1 MKTALI
7 SGITGQDGSYLAEFL
22 LQKGYEVHGILRRS
36 SSFNTGRIEHLYFD
50 EWVRDMKQKR
60 TINLHYG
67 DMTDSS
73 SLIRIIQQVQPDEIY
88 NLAAQ
93 SHVKV
98 SFDVPEYTAEADAIG
113 TLRMLE
119 AVRILDWKRKQG
131 YIRLPPPSFSA
142 RCRKFRRRRRLRSI
156 PLSLRS
162 GKAVRLLDH
171 QELP

>member
-1 MKTALI
+1 MKKALI
-7 SGITGQDGSYLAEFL
+7 SGITGQDGSFLAEFL

-73 SLIRIIQQVQPDEIY
+73 SLIRIIQSVQPDEIY

-98 SFDVPEYTAEADAIG
+98 SFDVPEYTAETDAVG

-119 AVRILDWKRKQG
+119 AVRILGMER
-131 YIRLPPPSFSA
+131 RHASTRPPLPSSSEK
-142 RCRKFRRRRRLRSI
+142 CRKCRKAKRPRSI
-156 PLSLRS
+156 P
-162 GKAVRLLDH
+162 AA
-171 QELP
+171 PMA

>member
-7 SGITGQDGSYLAEFL
+7 SGITGQDGSFLAEFL

-98 SFDVPEYTAEADAIG
+98 SFRRTGIHRRGRCHRHAAYAGSCPHPRHGEKDKDLPGLHFG
-113 TLRMLE
+113 TLR
-119 AVRILDWKRKQG
+119 
-131 YIRLPPPSFSA
+131 
-142 RCRKFRRRRRLRSI
+142 
-156 PLSLRS
+156 
-162 GKAVRLLDH
+162 
-171 QELP
+171 